1 MSPFG
6 KRFHRNF
13 GKSLAY
19 GALACFVATSG
30 TGFAALTD
38 ISNVPLASTT
48 SAQVK
53 PNIMYLMDTSG
64 SMAWGH
70 MPDNEESYISKVGY
84 KNYRCNTMY
93 YNPNITYVA
102 PKNADGSNFPDQ
114 SFTAAKYNGYS
125 GTTTVNL
132 STSFLAYDANTLSGS
147 SSDTAQAAYYYS
159 YSGTQTLTYNQAPCI
174 DSPGTSPFAAT
185 GGGTWTKVIVSAT
198 SGPGGSDERT
208 NFANWYSYYRT
219 RIMMMK
225 SAASRSFVQLT
236 NSYRVGFITISPGSP
251 VSSNYYLPIADFD
264 ATQKSNWFTKLF
276 AQTPNSSTPLREALS
291 RVGRHY
297 AGKQDGIN
305 NGMTGD
311 PVLYACQQ
319 NFTILTTDGYW
330 NGNSGDKLDSTAV
343 GNEDGDLAVAP
354 RPMWDGTQG
363 SSTIST
369 DQSNEYRYR
378 SSGCP
383 SGQQRIQ
390 YRTTTTTTT
399 TFYDS
404 GGTAVG
410 APTVSTVGPTSWA
423 TADWLTPACTA
434 SAPALPNPNPQRP
447 TGVALPQPPSGCAA
461 WPCSST
467 GAGTGGSTGS
477 LADVAQYYYNTDL
490 RPAGS
495 LAADGVT
502 DVSADIVPATGQG
515 SEDDKATWQHMT
527 TFTMGLGLSGTLVFK
542 PDYRTSTTGD
552 FADIRAGTKS
562 WPVPS
567 ADSPTALDDLWHAA
581 ANGRGQFFS
590 AADPDTVI
598 DGLASALAGIN
609 ARVASAAA
617 AATSNLEPV
626 AGDNFAYTA
635 KYVTGKW
642 TGEVEAHEINLD
654 TGDVNSAVVWSA
666 QTKLDAKAKNACD
679 NRSIYLFR
687 SGATDNLASFTWDTS
702 ACDGSGAPTGSASTG
717 LSASEQANFG
727 SAQVALLSQYP
738 SMTDGTGGKVDQRT
752 AAAGANLVNFVRGQ
766 RGKEGF
772 VANDLNTLY
781 REREHVLGD
790 IINAQPVYVKGPFAD
805 YTDSGYSA
813 YKSANANRTPM
824 VYAAANDGMLHA
836 FYAGTSASDTQGGQ
850 EAWAVIPSMVLP
862 NLYKLADD
870 NYANNHT
877 YSVDG
882 TPSVGDIY
890 DTTAGSWKTILVAG
904 LNSGGKGYY
913 ALDVTNPVAPKGLWE
928 FKWSSTCY
936 DSANSAT
943 WGADCHVG
951 YTFGNPLVSKL
962 ADGTWVVFVTSG
974 YNNVSSPAGAG
985 DGVGYLYVLNA
996 ATGRIIYK
1004 LSTGTGS
1011 AGSPS
1016 GLNHITNWVDNTMV
1030 DNTTL
1035 RVYGVDLLGNIWRF
1049 DVNDTIAPSGREATR
1064 LATAKSPDGTGQPIT
1079 TRPELAEV
1087 GNDPFVYVA
1096 TGRLVGASDIPNLQ
1110 VQSIYAIKD
1119 PLTATAYADL
1129 RTSLKKMTM
1138 TVVGSGASATR
1149 TINCDAQCTST
1160 DGWFVDLPDSGERV
1174 NVDMRLQLGTLVV
1187 ASNVPQTTACT
1198 IGGYSWLNYLN
1209 FATGTAVANSPG
1221 LAVSQKLSSSLAVGL
1236 NIIRLPS
1243 GKTVVISTTSD
1254 AKQTTIPA
1262 PFDTPNPT
1270 GKRVSWREMAQ

>member
-1 MSPFG
+1 MSPHAE
-6 KRFHRNF
+6 RFHTTFR
-13 GKSLAY
+13 KAAAY
-19 GALACFVATSG
+19 GALACFAAGSEPG
-30 TGFAALTD
+30 LAALTD
-38 ISNVPLASTT
+38 ISNVPLASTV

-53 PNIMYLMDTSG
+53 PNIMFVLDDSG
-64 SMAWGH
+64 SMGWEY
-70 MPDNEESYISKVGY
+70 MPDSVSSDTSRVGF
-84 KNYRCNTMY
+84 KNYRCNTIY
-93 YNPNITYVA
+93 YNPAITYSP
-102 PKNADGSNFPDQ
+102 PKNPDGTNFADS
-114 SFTAAKYNGYS
+114 SFTAAKVNGYS
-125 GTTTVNL
+125 GTSPTNL
-132 STSFLAYDANTLSGS
+132 STSFMAHD
-147 SSDTAQAAYYYS
+147 SDTAQQAYYYD
-159 YSGTQTLTYNQAPCI
+159 YSGSQTLVPHVGTCR
-174 DSPGTSPFAAT
+174 DSSSSSYPHTFTAT
-185 GGGTWTKVIVSAT
+185 GGGTWTKIRVSST
-198 SGPGGSDERT
+198 SGPGGTDERQ
-208 NFANWYSYYRT
+208 NFANWYTYYRI
-219 RIMMMK
+219 RMYMAK
-225 SAASRSFVQLT
+225 AAASRAFVQLT
-236 NSYRVGFITISPGSP
+236 DSYRVGFITINPGSP
-251 VSSNYYLPIADFD
+251 VSSGNYLAVGDFD
-264 ATQKSNWFTKLF
+264 STQKTNWFAKLF
-276 AQTPNSSTPLREALS
+276 SQSASGGTPLREALS

-311 PVLYACQQ
+311 PVQYACQQ
-319 NFTILTTDGYW
+319 NFTILTSDGYW
-330 NGNSGDKLDSTAV
+330 NGNSGDKLDGTAV
-343 GNEDGDLAVAP
+343 GNEDSDLAVAP

-378 SSGCP
+378 SSGCS
-383 SGQQRIQ
+383 SGKQRIQ
-390 YRTTTTTTT
+390 YRTTTRTTT

-404 GGTAVG
+404 GGTQIG
-410 APTVSTVGPTSWA
+410 TPTVSTSGPTSWA
-423 TADWLTPACTA
+423 TATWLTAACTS

-447 TGVALPQPPSGCAA
+447 TGDALPQPPSGCAA

-490 RPAGS
+490 RPTGS
-495 LAADGVT
+495 MAADGTT
-502 DVSADIVPATGQG
+502 DVGEDIVPATGQG
-515 SEDDKATWQHMT
+515 SEDDKASWQHMT
-527 TFTMGLGLSGTLVFK
+527 TFTMGLGLSGTLSFK
-542 PDYRTSTTGD
+542 ADYKTATTGD
-552 FADIRAGTKS
+552 FADIRAGTKT

-567 ADSPTALDDLWHAA
+567 SDDPTALDDLWHAA
-581 ANGRGQFFS
+581 VNGRGQFFS

-635 KYVTGKW
+635 KYVTTKW

-654 TGDVNSAVVWSA
+654 TGEVDSAVVWSA
-666 QTKLDAKAKNACD
+666 QTKLDAKTKNACD

-687 SGATDNLASFTWDTS
+687 SGATDNLTAFAWDTY
-702 ACDGSGAPTGSASTG
+702 ACDGSGNPTGSASTG
-717 LSASEQANFG
+717 LDASEQGNFG
-727 SAQVALLSQYP
+727 SAKVALLSQYP
-738 SMTDGTGGKVDQRT
+738 VMTDGSAGTADQRT
-752 AAAGANLVNFVRGQ
+752 AAAGANLVNFLRGQ

-772 VANDLNTLY
+772 VTNDVNTLY
-781 REREHVLGD
+781 RAREHVLGD
-790 IINAQPVYVKGPFAD
+790 IINAQPVYVKGPFAE
-805 YTDSGYSA
+805 YTDSGYSS

-836 FYAGTSASDTQGGQ
+836 FYAGASASDVLGGE
-850 EAWAVIPSMVLP
+850 EAWAVVPSMVLP

-882 TPSVGDIY
+882 TPSVGDMY

-913 ALDVTNPVAPKGLWE
+913 ALDITNPVAPKGMWE

-936 DSANSAT
+936 DAANSAT
-943 WGADCHVG
+943 WGADCHLG
-951 YTFGNPLVSKL
+951 YTFGNPVISKL

-974 YNNVSSPAGAG
+974 YNNVNSPAATG
-985 DGVGYLYVLNA
+985 DGLGYLYVLNA
-996 ATGRIIYK
+996 ATGKIIYK

-1011 AGSPS
+1011 AATPS
-1016 GLNHITNWVDNTMV
+1016 GLNHITNWVDDTTV

-1049 DVNDTIAPSGREATR
+1049 DVNDTIAPGGREATR

-1087 GNDPFVYVA
+1087 GTDPFVYVA
-1096 TGRLVGASDIPNLQ
+1096 TGRLVGASDLPNVQ
-1110 VQSIYAIKD
+1110 VQSIYGIKD
-1119 PLTATAYADL
+1119 PLTATAYTDL
-1129 RTSLKKMTM
+1129 RTSLKEMTM
-1138 TVVGSGASATR
+1138 TVVGSGANATR
-1149 TINCDAQCTST
+1149 TIDCNAQCTST
-1160 DGWFVDLPDSGERV
+1160 DGWYVDLPDSGERV

-1209 FATGTAVANSPG
+1209 FATGAAVASSPG
-1221 LAVSQKLSSSLAVGL
+1221 LVVSQKLSSSLAVGL
-1236 NIIRLPS
+1236 NIVRLPS

-1254 AKQTTIPA
+1254 AKQTTVA
-1262 PFDTPNPT
+1262 VPFDTPAPT
-1270 GKRVSWREMAQ
+1270 GKRVSWREIAQ